1 MNSSR
6 MVTWDVRTREISR
19 GRGITILIL
28 EEERMNSK
36 RRIILIL

>member
-1 MNSSR
+1 MGCE
-6 MVTWDVRTREISR
+6 DEGDIR

-36 RRIILIL
+36 RRIIFIL